1 VHGRQLQARLTRLAV
16 GRGGAVLTLDDI
28 TDLARAQRVLAWGE
42 MARQVAHEIKNP
54 LTPIRLGVQ
63 HLKRAHADARADFD
77 TILETNAE
85 RILAEIDRLDEIAR
99 GFSRYGMGP
108 SELQTAEPLN
118 VSAIVRDVVELERLG
133 EGSVDWRTAGIAD
146 AVMAY
151 ARDDELREV
160 VLNLLENARIAG
172 ATWVEVRLDGGG
184 ERVAIAVRDNG
195 SGIPA
200 SVQTRLFEPHFSTRT
215 RGSGLGLA
223 ISRRLVESWG
233 GEIAVASVEGE
244 GTTVRIVL
252 RGLS

>member
-1 VHGRQLQARLTRLAV
+1 
-16 GRGGAVLTLDDI
+16 
-28 TDLARAQRVLAWGE
+28 

-108 SELQTAEPLN
+108 SDLETAEPLN
-118 VSAIVRDVVELERLG
+118 VSAIVHDVVELEKLG
-133 EGSVDWRTAGIAD
+133 AGSVDWRTSGIDD
-146 AVMAY
+146 AVTGY
-151 ARDDELREV
+151 AREDELREV
-160 VLNLLENARIAG
+160 MLNLLENARFAG
-172 ATWVEVRLDGGG
+172 ATWVEVRVDGSG

-200 SVQTRLFEPHFSTRT
+200 SVQARLFEPHFSTRT

-233 GEIAVASVEGE
+233 GEIAVASEEGE

-252 RGLS
+252 RAAGQGLS